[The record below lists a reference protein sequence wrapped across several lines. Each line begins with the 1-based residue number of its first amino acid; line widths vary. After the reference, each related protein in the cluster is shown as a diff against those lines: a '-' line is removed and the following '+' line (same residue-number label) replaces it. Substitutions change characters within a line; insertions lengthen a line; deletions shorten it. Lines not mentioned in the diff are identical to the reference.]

1 MIEERDHQQTCTKC
15 GNPFTFTAG
24 EAKSFNEKGLTNLP
38 KKCPACRAADR
49 AKQQTKVRTAVTC
62 ATCGTGFEV
71 PFEPAKQANGEL
83 VRPLYCIEHF
93 EQSGQSA

>member
-1 MIEERDHQQTCTKC
+1 MIEVRDHALTCTKC
-15 GNPFTFTAG
+15 GNPFTFTAA
-24 EAKSFNEKGLTNLP
+24 EAASFNDKGLTNIP

-49 AKQQTKVRTAVTC
+49 TRQAAKVRTAVIC

-71 PFEPAKQANGEL
+71 PFEPAKQADGQL

-93 EQSGQSA
+93 EQAGIS